1 MKTQILKESLK
12 QAVAVVERA
21 TAKTPTLPVLGAIA
35 LVADKNTLELS
46 ATDLEI
52 GIRYK
57 LLAKTEKEGGI
68 AVPSRLF
75 SQLVGVLPEKE
86 INLSLEGGE
95 LRIESKDHQTNLK
108 TLPLDDFPIIP
119 SLKGG
124 EEAVEIGAKVF
135 CAGLSQVVSIPG
147 QNQTRPEIS
156 GVLISIQKEGMKFVA
171 TDSFRLAEKSLSFD
185 NAQHIETSFILPQK
199 TARELV
205 AIFSDLPGRMKLYVS
220 LTQALFNY
228 SAKEE
233 AGQSSI
239 QVVSRLI
246 EGEYP
251 HYQDVIPRDFATK
264 VRALKQELMSR
275 IKAAAVFSGKMQDTK
290 LVADPKKKG
299 LEISAESADAGRH
312 SSFLSADVTGEHL
325 EISFNWRFLL
335 DGLSNIKG
343 EEVEI
348 GFGGEDAPVLM
359 RPLGKE
365 QYLYVV
371 MPVKA

>member
-1 MKTQILKESLK
+1 MKTQVLKEILKK
-12 QAVAVVERA
+12 AVSVVERA
-21 TAKTPTLPVLGAIA
+21 TAKNPTLPTLAAIA
-35 LVADKNTLELS
+35 LIAGKNTLELS

-57 LLAKTEKEGGI
+57 LLARTIKEGSVV
-68 AVPSRLF
+68 VPSHLF
-75 SQLVGVLPEKE
+75 SQVVGVLPEKE
-86 INLSLEGGE
+86 ITLNVQGGE
-95 LRIESKDHQTNLK
+95 LRVESKEHETNLK
-108 TLPLDDFPIIP
+108 TLAADDFPLIP
-119 SLKGG
+119 SLEGS
-124 EEAVEIGAKVF
+124 EQAVEIEAGIF
-135 CAGLSQVVSIPG
+135 CESLAQVVSIPG
-147 QNQTRPEIS
+147 QNQARPEIS
-156 GVLISIQKEGMKFVA
+156 GVLVSIGKEGIKFVA
-171 TDSFRLAEKSLSFD
+171 TDSFRLAEKSISFD
-185 NAQHIETSFILPQK
+185 KSQSIEASFILPQK
-199 TARELV
+199 TAREVV
-205 AIFSDLPGRMKLYVS
+205 AIFGDLAGKVKLYIS
-220 LTQALFNY
+220 LTQVLFEY

-233 AGQSSI
+233 AGQFSI

-251 HYQDVIPRDFATK
+251 HYQDIIPRDFVTK
-264 VRALKQELMSR
+264 VRVLKQELMSR

-290 LVADPKKKG
+290 LVVDPKKKG
-299 LEISAESADAGRH
+299 IEISAESSDAGRH
-312 SSFLSADVTGEHL
+312 SSFLSADVTGENL

-335 DGLSNIKG
+335 EGLLNIKG

>member
-12 QAVAVVERA
+12 QAIAVVERA
-21 TAKTPTLPVLGAIA
+21 TAKNPTLPVLGAIA
-35 LVADKNTLELS
+35 LVASKNTLELS
-46 ATDLEI
+46 ATDLEM

-57 LLAKTEKEGGI
+57 LLAKTEKEGGVAI
-68 AVPSRLF
+68 PAHLF
-75 SQLVGVLPEKE
+75 SQLVAVLPEKE

-95 LRIESKDHQTNLK
+95 LKIESKEHQTSLK
-108 TLPLDDFPIIP
+108 TLSLDDFPIIP
-119 SLKGG
+119 SLEGK
-124 EEAVEIGAKVF
+124 EDVVEIEAGVF
-135 CAGLSQVVSIPG
+135 CAGLASVVSLPG

-156 GVLISIQKEGMKFVA
+156 GVFISIQKEGMRFAA
-171 TDSFRLAEKSLSFD
+171 TDSFRLAEKSVSFSKTQ
-185 NAQHIETSFILPQK
+185 NIKVSFILPQK
-199 TARELV
+199 TARELC
-205 AIFSDLPGRMKLYVS
+205 AIFSDLPGRIKLYVS
-220 LTQALFNY
+220 LTQVLFDY
-228 SAKEE
+228 LAKEE
-233 AGQSSI
+233 MGQPSL

-251 HYQDVIPRDFATK
+251 HYQDIIPRDFITK
-264 VRALKQELMSR
+264 VRAPKQEFMSR

-290 LVADPKKKG
+290 LIVDPKKKG
-299 LEISAESADAGRH
+299 LEISAESQDVGRH
-312 SSFLSADVTGEHL
+312 SSFLSADVTGERL

-335 DGLSNIKG
+335 EGLSNIKG

-348 GFGGEDAPVLM
+348 GFGGEDSPVLM